1 MSCQM
6 VGNEMSGDLEIINI
20 KTGDRLTIAMD
31 GSELR
36 DAVTPP
42 SIEWC
47 DRGEHYANKINGS
60 MTGSGASE
68 LWICLDCQRE

>member
-1 MSCQM
+1 
-6 VGNEMSGDLEIINI
+6 MSGDFEMINI

-36 DAVTPP
+36 DQVAPP

-47 DRGEHYANKINGS
+47 DKGEHYASILNGR
-60 MTGSGASE
+60 MTGSGLSE
-68 LWICLDCQRE
+68 MWICLECMRK

>member
-1 MSCQM
+1 
-6 VGNEMSGDLEIINI
+6 MSGDLEITKIATGERLII
-20 KTGDRLTIAMD
+20 KMD

-36 DAVTPP
+36 DSITPP

-47 DRGEHYANKINGS
+47 DKGEHYANKINGS

-68 LWICLDCQRE
+68 LWICLDCQRK

>member
-1 MSCQM
+1 M
-6 VGNEMSGDLEIINI
+6 VGHKMSGDFEMINI

-36 DAVTPP
+36 DNITPP

-47 DRGEHYANKINGS
+47 DKGEHYASKINGS
-60 MTGSGASE
+60 MTGTGASE
-68 LWICLDCQRE
+68 LWICLDCQRK

>member
-1 MSCQM
+1 MA
-6 VGNEMSGDLEIINI
+6 GNQMSGDLQIIKI
-20 KTGDRLTIAMD
+20 ATGERLTIAMD

-36 DAVTPP
+36 DQVSPP

-68 LWICLDCQRE
+68 LWICLDCQRK

>member
-1 MSCQM
+1 M

-20 KTGDRLTIAMD
+20 KSGDRLTIAMD

-36 DAVTPP
+36 DSITPP

-47 DRGEHYANKINGS
+47 DKGEHYANKINGS

-68 LWICLDCQRE
+68 LWICLDCQRK